1 MRFQDVFIPVR
12 NGDLSRFA
20 TINQQNAYGK
30 MSERY
35 SFISTMEPVNVL
47 RQLGWEVSHVAQQ
60 HTRLAEKNGFQ
71 RHALKFMKAGQSQ
84 ALVVGQTIPQLVL
97 VNSHEG
103 SAAFRFFLGLFE
115 VRCTNGL
122 MVESGSLTEC
132 RVLHRGYTDEKV
144 AEGMTSLIPQIPA
157 VLETA
162 ENWKSLKLE
171 TPEVKAFAEAAI
183 ELRWDA
189 ESETY
194 VNPENVAC
202 AAWKG
207 QEENTLYDVFN
218 RVQEGILRGGRYG
231 FYAKNK
237 TGNRTKVRPIKSLAE
252 NERLNK
258 ALWSLTSKMAE
269 LKGYRAEFRNGMLN

>member
-71 RHALKFMKAGQSQ
+71 RHALKFMQVGQNQ
-84 ALVVGQTIPQLVL
+84 ALTVGQTIPQLVL

-115 VRCTNGL
+115 VRCSNGL
-122 MVESGSLTEC
+122 MVERGSLAEM
-132 RVLHRGYTDEKV
+132 RVLHRGYTDQKV
-144 AEGMTSLIPQIPA
+144 ADGITSVLPQIPA
-157 VLETA
+157 ILTQVET
-162 ENWKSLKLE
+162 WKSTKLE
-171 TPEVKAFAEAAI
+171 TPEVQAFAESAI

-189 ESETY
+189 ESKTY
-194 VNPENVAC
+194 VNPKSVSQAIRS
-202 AAWKG
+202 G
-207 QEENTLYDVFN
+207 QEENTLYNVFN
-218 RVQEGILRGGRYG
+218 RVQEGILRGGMYTR
-231 FYAKNK
+231 NK
-237 TGNRTKVRPIKSLAE
+237 DGVSTRARAVKSLAE
-252 NERLNK
+252 NERLNR
-258 ALWSLTSKMAE
+258 ALWSLAAKMAE
-269 LKGYRAEFRNGMLN
+269 LKGYRENFQSGILN